1 MNTALTQEEFVR
13 AGGWEEYARCY
24 DAILTLTP
32 YTAMMHDVIKE
43 ILPCLQQ
50 ASILD
55 ASCGTGNFEHIL
67 SEYLLE
73 HPFGGPKKVFGI
85 DSSKTMLARA
95 RQKYYPAVNVA
106 FEDAD
111 LNQRI
116 PATEGEYDVVVSINT
131 LYAVENPEKTLRE
144 FFRALRKGGRCV
156 LVTPKQ
162 GFENGLILKAH
173 AKSQKD
179 DTFWEKAHAS
189 EERERALIH
198 EAIQDKDTAEMM
210 LMVARYNRLIMRND
224 PFHFFRQ
231 DQLLKLLQEIGFTIS
246 LKSFTYAHQAHLIT
260 SIKP

>member
-1 MNTALTQEEFVR
+1 MNTTLTQEEFVR

-32 YTAMMHDVIKE
+32 YITMMYDVIKE
-43 ILPCLQQ
+43 ILPSLQQ

-73 HPFGGPKKVFGI
+73 HPFDGPRKVFGI

-95 RQKYYPAVNVA
+95 RQKYYSTVNVA

-116 PATEGEYDVVVSINT
+116 PAADGEYDVVVSINT
-131 LYAVENPEKTLRE
+131 LYAVESPEKTLRE

-173 AKSQKD
+173 AKSKED
-179 DTFWEKAHAS
+179 DSFWAGVHSS
-189 EERERALIH
+189 EEREHLLIGK
-198 EAIQDKDTAEMM
+198 AIDDDTMREMM
-210 LMVARYNRLIMRND
+210 LRVARYNRYIAKHGV
-224 PFHFFRQ
+224 FHFFTKET
-231 DQLLKLLQEIGFTIS
+231 LSALFEYIGFSVKKT
-246 LKSFTYAHQAHLIT
+246 FYTYADQGIIVVAN
-260 SIKP
+260 KP